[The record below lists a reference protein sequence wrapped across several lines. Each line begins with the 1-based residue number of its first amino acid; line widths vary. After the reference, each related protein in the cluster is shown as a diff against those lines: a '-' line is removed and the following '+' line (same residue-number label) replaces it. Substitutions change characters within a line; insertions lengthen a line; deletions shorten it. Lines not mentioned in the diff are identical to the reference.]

1 MAKASKPRNSSSN
14 SSGSGSDSSSLLS
27 SILGMFNFG
36 NINVCTANDKGL
48 YCSFMRFFQLFIA
61 VLVFL
66 VIIYVLYKLL
76 FSYSGGK
83 SYGGKLRK

>member
-1 MAKASKPRNSSSN
+1 MAKASKTRNSSSN
-14 SSGSGSDSSSLLS
+14 SSGSGSSGLLS
-27 SILGMFNFG
+27 SVLGMFNFG

-48 YCSFMRFFQLFIA
+48 YCSFIRFFQLFIA

-66 VIIYVLYKLL
+66 VIIYVLYKLI

>member
-1 MAKASKPRNSSSN
+1 MAKASKTRNSNSN
-14 SSGSGSDSSSLLS
+14 SSGSGSSGLLS

-36 NINVCTANDKGL
+36 NINVCTANDQGL

-61 VLVFL
+61 VLIFL
-66 VIIYVLYKLL
+66 VIIYVLYKLF